1 MAGSYRVQPQYPR
14 LKTAIAMIIGEM
26 IIGTIGYMILEGTSL
41 LDALYMTVITI
52 STVGYGEV
60 TVLSETGKIFS
71 ICLIITNFMV
81 FAYGL
86 YVVTYYIFEGKIY
99 IRMHREFINKKIA
112 KLHNHVILCG
122 YGRYGKEASE
132 HFLGLKEPFVVID
145 KADHVI
151 QELQENDKEV
161 LYIKGDATH
170 DDALEMAGIQHAKAI
185 IIALPDDADNV
196 FTVLSAK
203 QIRPDIQIISRAHNE
218 KTRKKLELAGA
229 DHVILPDQI
238 GGFYMATLV
247 SKPNAVDF
255 FSFIATEYEKD
266 MGLQE
271 IAFENT
277 PPHWKGKSIAEVNIR
292 QSTGSNIIGLKTADN
307 QFVINPGPDRVL
319 MENESFIVLGDSLQL
334 ALLKKALAPH
344 ELE

>member
-14 LKTAIAMIIGEM
+14 LKTAIALIIGEM
-26 IIGTIGYMILEGTSL
+26 IIGTIGYIILEDTSL

-60 TVLSETGKIFS
+60 TTLSEAGKIFS
-71 ICLIITNFMV
+71 IGLIITNFLV

-112 KLHNHVILCG
+112 KLHNHVILVG

-145 KADHVI
+145 KDDEII
-151 QELQENDKEV
+151 QDLQENEKEV
-161 LYIKGDATH
+161 LYIQGDATH
-170 DDALEMAGIQHAKAI
+170 DDALELAGIQHAKAI
-185 IIALPDDADNV
+185 IIALPDDTDNV
-196 FTVLSAK
+196 FTVLSAR
-203 QIRPDIQIISRAHNE
+203 QIRPDIQIISRAHNK

-247 SKPNAVDF
+247 SKPSAVDF

-277 PPHWKGKSIAEVNIR
+277 PSQWRGKSIAEVDIR
-292 QSTGSNIIGLKTADN
+292 KMTGVNIIGLKTAGN
-307 QFVINPGPDRVL
+307 QFVINPGPDSIL
-319 MENESFIVLGDSLQL
+319 KENESFIVLGDTPQL
-334 ALLKKALAPH
+334 ALLKKALDPH
-344 ELE
+344 E